1 MSSLGLLEA
10 NNEEEV
16 KKKKQFA
23 YLRDPPKIVKKII
36 SNFLFGGC
44 SLK

>member
-16 KKKKQFA
+16 KKKTICQFKG
-23 YLRDPPKIVKKII
+23 PPKNCKKII